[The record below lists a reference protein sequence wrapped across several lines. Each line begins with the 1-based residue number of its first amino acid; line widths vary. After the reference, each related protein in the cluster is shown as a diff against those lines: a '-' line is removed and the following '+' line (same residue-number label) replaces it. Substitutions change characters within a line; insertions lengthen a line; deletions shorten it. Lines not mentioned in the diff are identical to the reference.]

1 MSKNQKVKQV
11 PEKYEYK
18 TITNVFQ
25 SMLQIY
31 DEILPRLW
39 YEMLSLNS
47 HVSWM
52 TSTTVRN
59 DQSWISWKNNA
70 KIQNNNYISTS
81 YTLSLRRNIQS
92 VPQQILDIT
101 EEYLEI
107 IRYIYLPQKSLIK
120 EAIKTVLY
128 WIPIFFAFA
137 LFWPL
142 LVWDILLKIHYNFDA
157 VMSMILFLIVIIG
170 FTFLRMKPLFCKR
183 KKYKESL
190 VRFHELEEI
199 LEKY

>member
-31 DEILPRLW
+31 DEILPKLW
-39 YEMLSLNS
+39 YETISLNS

-52 TSTTVRN
+52 NSTTVKN
-59 DQSWISWKNNA
+59 DQSWINWKNKA
-70 KIQNNNYISTS
+70 KIQNSNYISTT
-81 YTLSLRRNIQS
+81 YTLSLRRNIKS

-107 IRYIYLPQKSLIK
+107 IRYIYLPQRSPIK

-142 LVWDILLKIHYNFDA
+142 LVWDILLKIHYNLDA
-157 VMSMILFLIVIIG
+157 VMSMILF
-170 FTFLRMKPLFCKR
+170 
-183 KKYKESL
+183 
-190 VRFHELEEI
+190 
-199 LEKY
+199 